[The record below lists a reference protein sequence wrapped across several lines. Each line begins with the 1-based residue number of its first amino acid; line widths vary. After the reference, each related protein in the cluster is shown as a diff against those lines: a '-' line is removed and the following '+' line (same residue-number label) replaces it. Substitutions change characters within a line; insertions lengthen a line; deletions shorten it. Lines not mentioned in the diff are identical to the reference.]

1 MALPEWMRTS
11 VDAIS
16 LAQRLRRTGRQDL
29 IDAVER
35 GDTSLEAAVRAVQRS
50 IHPGDKGESTVQ
62 QLDENAS
69 RSGCGIPARQNL

>member
-1 MALPEWMRTS
+1 MQGSMIGTPYPRMTTMALPEWMRTS

-35 GDTSLEAAVRAVQRS
+35 GDTSLEAAVEQAEREQK
-50 IHPGDKGESTVQ
+50 PPPTQ
-62 QLDENAS
+62 
-69 RSGCGIPARQNL
+69 

>member
-1 MALPEWMRTS
+1 MITMALPEWMRTS

-35 GDTSLEAAVRAVQRS
+35 GDTSLEAAVEQAEREQK
-50 IHPGDKGESTVQ
+50 PPPTQ
-62 QLDENAS
+62 
-69 RSGCGIPARQNL
+69 